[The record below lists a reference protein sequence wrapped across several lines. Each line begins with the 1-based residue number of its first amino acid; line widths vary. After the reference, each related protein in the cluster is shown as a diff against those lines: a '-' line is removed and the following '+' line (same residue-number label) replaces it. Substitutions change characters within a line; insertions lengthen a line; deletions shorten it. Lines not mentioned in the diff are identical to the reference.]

1 MITAYATPKLAV
13 EAIKAGAID
22 YLAKP
27 FAPEELLHA
36 VSRCAERH
44 RLLRENAALRAHA
57 AETYQIEQIVGES
70 PKMLELR
77 KLIQNVAPTN
87 ATVLILGE
95 SGTGKELVAGA
106 LHSLSLR
113 RQKNYI
119 RINCAAIPE
128 NLLESELF
136 GHEKGAFTG
145 AIRQKL
151 GRVEEA
157 DGGTIFLDEIG
168 DMSRSLQAK
177 LLRFLEDGS
186 FTRVGGNDELK
197 VDVRLIAATNRD
209 IIEAIRQNNFRED
222 LFHRLNVVTISPSA
236 LRERGSD
243 IILLAENFLRHYSG
257 LMNKHIRALASAS
270 RQKLLG
276 HHWPGNVREL
286 RNVIERAVILESTPE
301 IQPSSL
307 PDFHLEGRL
316 RKSEVTPVTG
326 AHSLDEIMADFERQ
340 LILNTLEQS
349 RYNISKTS
357 DQLKI
362 SRHALRYRMQR
373 LNINLDATEET
384 ADGKDGAAG

>member
-1 MITAYATPKLAV
+1 
-13 EAIKAGAID
+13 
-22 YLAKP
+22 
-27 FAPEELLHA
+27 
-36 VSRCAERH
+36 
-44 RLLRENAALRAHA
+44 
-57 AETYQIEQIVGES
+57 
-70 PKMLELR
+70 
-77 KLIQNVAPTN
+77 
-87 ATVLILGE
+87 
-95 SGTGKELVAGA
+95 
-106 LHSLSLR
+106 
-113 RQKNYI
+113 
-119 RINCAAIPE
+119 
-128 NLLESELF
+128 
-136 GHEKGAFTG
+136 
-145 AIRQKL
+145 
-151 GRVEEA
+151 
-157 DGGTIFLDEIG
+157 
-168 DMSRSLQAK
+168 
-177 LLRFLEDGS
+177 
-186 FTRVGGNDELK
+186 
-197 VDVRLIAATNRD
+197 
-209 IIEAIRQNNFRED
+209 
-222 LFHRLNVVTISPSA
+222 
-236 LRERGSD
+236 
-243 IILLAENFLRHYSG
+243 
-257 LMNKHIRALASAS
+257 MNKHIRALASAS